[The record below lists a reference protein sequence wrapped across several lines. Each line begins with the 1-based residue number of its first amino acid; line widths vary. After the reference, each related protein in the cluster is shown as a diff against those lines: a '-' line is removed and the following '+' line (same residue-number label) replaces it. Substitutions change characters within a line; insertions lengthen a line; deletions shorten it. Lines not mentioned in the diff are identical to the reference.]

1 MNENE
6 KDKLILTLLAA
17 WETSLHTVEALR
29 MVVEEVPHW
38 QEKFNRYNRDSGRT
52 LHTTA
57 RLAPVRNA
65 IREIVADDGTE
76 LLIEKTQRMLN
87 QKLN

>member
-17 WETSLHTVEALR
+17 WETSLHTVETLR
-29 MVVEEVPHW
+29 MVAEEVPNW
-38 QEKFNRYNRDSGRT
+38 KDKFDRYQRDYNRT
-52 LHTTA
+52 LHTTN

-76 LLIEKTQRMLN
+76 LIIEKTQRLLN